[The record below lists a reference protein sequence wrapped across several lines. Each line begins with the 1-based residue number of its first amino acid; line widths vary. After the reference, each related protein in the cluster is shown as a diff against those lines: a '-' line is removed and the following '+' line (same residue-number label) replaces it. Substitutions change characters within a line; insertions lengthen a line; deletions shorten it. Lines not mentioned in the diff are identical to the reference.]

1 MEKGEEGGVWRWTV
15 KGLCYRI
22 ATMLLVI
29 ISITNEGIAL
39 CKRNAEKINLKASG
53 HWIGPRARDYPIGTE
68 QLKSVLLMSVSL
80 R

>member
-1 MEKGEEGGVWRWTV
+1 MEKGEEGGGTV

-22 ATMLLVI
+22 ATMLLVF

-68 QLKSVLLMSVSL
+68 QLKFVLLMSVSL